1 MPKQWTAAG
10 SADSIGE
17 QLSIVKFVQWLM
29 SAPIHRLVRL
39 SDRID
44 HDSNRGVFAGVVGST
59 SVRRFLGAT
68 TSMASPCM
76 RIHTALP
83 LGAVPGSQRSSAA
96 KATLRTTVDTIAST
110 ADKRPPKLGWKPKM
124 YARNAANE
132 ALTSKEVMDRKPK
145 PRTKAKPTNR
155 ARKNAPTSDSA
166 GPALPIA
173 FNALRKIAKTLLA
186 PTSKVPAPSRL
197 AHPL

>member
-76 RIHTALP
+76 RTHHRICSP
-83 LGAVPGSQRSSAA
+83 LMTVADTLTRPSSC
-96 KATLRTTVDTIAST
+96 LLMCWS
-110 ADKRPPKLGWKPKM
+110 ADNGVSL
-124 YARNAANE
+124 
-132 ALTSKEVMDRKPK
+132 
-145 PRTKAKPTNR
+145 
-155 ARKNAPTSDSA
+155 
-166 GPALPIA
+166 
-173 FNALRKIAKTLLA
+173 
-186 PTSKVPAPSRL
+186 SRL
-197 AHPL
+197 

>member
-1 MPKQWTAAG
+1 MITTNEPAAPYAEAM
-10 SADSIGE
+10 STR
-17 QLSIVKFVQWLM
+17 VKETPIKNLPIKNSNALVL
-29 SAPIHRLVRL
+29 AP
-39 SDRID
+39 
-44 HDSNRGVFAGVVGST
+44 
-59 SVRRFLGAT
+59 
-68 TSMASPCM
+68 
-76 RIHTALP
+76 IHTALP